1 VRRDTNTDPAP
12 EMKMSSVVRNSLPPL
27 PRLRELFEA
36 DFEKGLLY
44 RRVSVRG
51 GKGGKGAVVGCV
63 QKRTGRKMV
72 TIDGTNYGLARVLWM
87 LHTGRDPGNQ
97 YIDHI
102 NGDPGDDRLENL
114 RMVSPGENIIN
125 RGTNS
130 QTGVRGV
137 YLFPHP
143 YKDGSPKYVVQ
154 LCRAVKRNPDGTYK
168 RKTYHYGTFRD
179 FEKAKARAA
188 EMIEAWGMNEFL
200 PANEV
205 KSNDFSLF
213 DSSAC

>member
-1 VRRDTNTDPAP
+1 
-12 EMKMSSVVRNSLPPL
+12 MSSVVRNSLPPL

-36 DFEKGLLY
+36 DFEKGILY
-44 RRVSVRG
+44 RRTSVRG
-51 GKGGKGAVVGCV
+51 GRGGKGAVAGCA

-72 TIDGTNYGLARVLWM
+72 TVDGTSYCVSRIIWM

-102 NGDPGDDRLENL
+102 NGDPSDDRLENL

-125 RGTNS
+125 RGTRT
-130 QTGVRGV
+130 QTGIRGV
-137 YLFPHP
+137 YLFPQR

-179 FEKAKARAA
+179 LELAKARAA
-188 EMIEAWGMNEFL
+188 EMIEAWGMAEFL
-200 PANEV
+200 PAEELAAADYGFAV
-205 KSNDFSLF
+205 CADF
-213 DSSAC
+213 